1 MFAPCTLLQHDV
13 PVYKAVQMPGEFVI
27 TFPKAYHAGFSQG
40 CICLLLI
47 SLLFQRLV
55 IITLPIFFIVK
66 LQALLVARQ

>member
-1 MFAPCTLLQHDV
+1 MFAPSTLLKHDV

-40 CICLLLI
+40 HIR
-47 SLLFQRLV
+47 SLSRLFQEL
-55 IITLPIFFIVK
+55 INIMTLPIIFIVK